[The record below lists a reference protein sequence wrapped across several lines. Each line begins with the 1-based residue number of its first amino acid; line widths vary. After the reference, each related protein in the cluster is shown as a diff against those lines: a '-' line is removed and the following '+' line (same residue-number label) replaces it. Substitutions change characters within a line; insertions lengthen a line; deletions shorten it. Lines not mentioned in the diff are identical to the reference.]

1 MSAKESTKQEFLEK
15 SPIANLP
22 LLVKA
27 VKAEASRIRQQ
38 NKQKKKKGYWM
49 KIGNKIYKM

>member
-1 MSAKESTKQEFLEK
+1 MSTKRSTKLEPLET

-22 LLVKA
+22 TLVKA
-27 VKAEASRIRQQ
+27 VNAEAERIKQQ
-38 NKQKKKKGYWM
+38 KKINKKKGYWM